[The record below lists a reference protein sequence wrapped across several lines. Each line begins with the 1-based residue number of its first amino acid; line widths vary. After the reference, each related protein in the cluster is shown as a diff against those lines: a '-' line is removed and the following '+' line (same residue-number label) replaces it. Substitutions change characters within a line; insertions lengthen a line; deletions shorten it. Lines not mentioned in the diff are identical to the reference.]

1 MGLDRKL
8 HPSWCS
14 FLSIYF
20 HFNQTMKNHI
30 FLFLFLLSFFYYL
43 FFSSHR
49 NITLGSWIT
58 FGSELRVIWKKIKP
72 SPFSR
77 RSKHISSTI
86 YISHR
91 FHSFCVVQINLK
103 AVTFLPLKLFGKYP
117 WMTMS
122 TSVNK
127 KVGRSR
133 IFKNPMPQMH

>member
-1 MGLDRKL
+1 
-8 HPSWCS
+8 
-14 FLSIYF
+14 
-20 HFNQTMKNHI
+20 MKNHI
-30 FLFLFLLSFFYYL
+30 FLFLFLLSFFLLSL
-43 FFSSHR
+43 FFIPTKY
-49 NITLGSWIT
+49 NIRIMET

-127 KVGRSR
+127 KVGGSR
-133 IFKNPMPQMH
+133 IYKYPMPQMH